1 MTQTKSLAKD
11 HGVLSEIYATQLV
24 ARLQTVIEDCTRIY
38 RKCREIAFETHEE
51 ILRILQELHT
61 TMKTYQSYQT
71 ESRAAEAKLR
81 TAELQRLKLQQSIP
95 KEKLERSKKYR
106 IFEKE
111 VAKRK
116 NKYTDAKL
124 KALKAKNEYQL
135 CLEAS
140 NNTIHKYFVDDLSDL
155 IDCMDLG
162 FHSVVSK
169 ALLMHVT
176 GDQGRGRAL
185 CASSEQL
192 SHTVHSMDSLSDKQ
206 KFLEQHHGAFM
217 IPKRFE
223 FQNGGNTTPAVQS
236 VATSADEELAVFHS
250 IEPELQKGLHL
261 EMEARLR
268 QLEERVASLRTESDE
283 VWKTLETA
291 EVSLLEFLNTKDFDC
306 TANFGN
312 GGGIT
317 EQCELALTKQKANKQ
332 EIEDFYVMVR
342 GMVEEACVAMCG
354 TLTNGE
360 CLICRKYASSS
371 WARPGSLAW
380 TRRRTSCGTNC
391 RTTMQRRRWCCQR

>member
-1 MTQTKSLAKD
+1 
-11 HGVLSEIYATQLV
+11 
-24 ARLQTVIEDCTRIY
+24 
-38 RKCREIAFETHEE
+38 
-51 ILRILQELHT
+51 
-61 TMKTYQSYQT
+61 
-71 ESRAAEAKLR
+71 
-81 TAELQRLKLQQSIP
+81 
-95 KEKLERSKKYR
+95 
-106 IFEKE
+106 
-111 VAKRK
+111 
-116 NKYTDAKL
+116 
-124 KALKAKNEYQL
+124 
-135 CLEAS
+135 
-140 NNTIHKYFVDDLSDL
+140 
-155 IDCMDLG
+155 MDLG

-236 VATSADEELAVFHS
+236 VQTSADEELAVFHS
-250 IEPELQKGLHL
+250 IEPELQKGLHM

-291 EVSLLEFLNTKDFDC
+291 EISLLEFLNTKDFDC
-306 TANFGN
+306 TSNFGN

-342 GMVEEACVAMCG
+342 TEKRKERVECRMNNGHFSAENTRIYTGNVADLSTG
-354 TLTNGE
+354 RQGGL
-360 CLICRKYASSS
+360 
-371 WARPGSLAW
+371 LA
-380 TRRRTSCGTNC
+380 GPVVE
-391 RTTMQRRRWCCQR
+391 